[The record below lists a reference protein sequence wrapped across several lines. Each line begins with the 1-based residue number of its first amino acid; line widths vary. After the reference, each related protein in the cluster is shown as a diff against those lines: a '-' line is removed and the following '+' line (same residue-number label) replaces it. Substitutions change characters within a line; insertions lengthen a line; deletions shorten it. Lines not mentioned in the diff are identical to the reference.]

1 MRMPWV
7 GSGETIKISKENGKK
22 QISFIQITGHS
33 WITHPFTY
41 MPTPEHPKD
50 GYEPA
55 KFWHRLINL
64 LEAMGE
70 FATRPIIDRLILG
83 PSVARLTGKQDFSFA
98 QLYAGSEMSMV
109 DTFYHLGLP
118 MPGQKTGDF

>member
-7 GSGETIKISKENGKK
+7 GTGETIKISKENGKK
-22 QISFIQITGHS
+22 ASIYPKFTGHS

-41 MPTPEHPKD
+41 MPTPEHSKD

-55 KFWHRLINL
+55 NFWYRLVNM
-64 LEAMGE
+64 LEAIGE

-83 PSVARLTGKQDFSFA
+83 PSVAKLTGKQDFSFA
-98 QLYAGSEMSMV
+98 KLYANSEMSMV

-118 MPGQKTGDF
+118 MPGQKTEDF